1 MDPMQKDLEQYD
13 HDHLKAAI
21 EEANHD
27 YYILDEPKLTDEEYD
42 RLFQTLLK
50 MERENPRLLT
60 KDSPTQRVGAKLDGA
75 FAQITHPTPMLSLD
89 NVFDYDSLE
98 KFDAKVK
105 KELGKSTVQYCCEP
119 KFDGLAVSLV
129 YQDGVLVSAATRGDG
144 TTGEDVTANV
154 KTIHSVPLRL
164 SMALYGTTEVRGE
177 VVMRHKDFL
186 QYNQYAVENGLK
198 PFANPRNAAAGSLR
212 QLDPKKTAQR
222 RLSFIPYG
230 LQVDEGKGY
239 VDELGLISQSFSL
252 SQLTTLGFPIQGD
265 YKRCSS
271 IEEVKAFCQDILEKR
286 DSMAY
291 DIDGVVI
298 KVDDFTLQKK
308 LGFLSRTP
316 RWATAYKF
324 PAQEVVTTLEAVDFQ
339 VGRTGAVTPV
349 ARLTPVSC
357 GGVTVSNATLHNADE
372 IQRLG
377 VRIGDEVVIRRAGDV
392 VPQVV
397 RVSTSHNGPQI
408 HMPTECPVCS
418 SPVIKVDDQAVSR
431 CMGGF
436 SCLAQRTERLK
447 HFVSRKGM
455 DIDGFGDRLVS
466 TLVERQL
473 VVSPDQFFGLEKDVL
488 MTLPGMGY
496 KSAENLIEA
505 LEKAK
510 RPKLANFIFALGI
523 PECGEGTARRLSEHF
538 QTWEKIYLATY
549 EELLEVKDIGPIVAS
564 SFVKGREEMDAQEIF
579 DGFEEQGVVPINNV
593 PGAVGN
599 RHKGQTWV
607 VTGSF
612 PGKTR
617 EDIEESLRQE
627 GATVTKSISKKVTH
641 LLAGDN
647 AGSKLAKAKELGVE
661 VVTVGTF

>member
-1 MDPMQKDLEQYD
+1 MDPMQKDVEQYD
-13 HDHLKAAI
+13 HDHLKAVI

-27 YYILDEPKLTDEEYD
+27 YYIRDDPKLTDAEYD
-42 RLFQTLLK
+42 QLFQTLLK
-50 MERENPRLLT
+50 MEQANPHLIT
-60 KDSPTQRVGAKLDGA
+60 SDSPTQRVGAKLDGA
-75 FAQITHPTPMLSLD
+75 FGQIEHPTPMLSLD
-89 NVFDYDSLE
+89 NVFDYESLE
-98 KFDAKVK
+98 KFDLKAR
-105 KELGKSTVQYCCEP
+105 KELGQDTVRYCCEP

-129 YQDGVLVSAATRGDG
+129 YRDGVLVTAATRGDG
-144 TTGEDVTANV
+144 AIGEDVTANI
-154 KTIHSVPLRL
+154 KTIHSIPLKL
-164 SMALYGTTEVRGE
+164 SLTLHGITEVRGE

-186 QYNQYAVENGLK
+186 HYNQYAVENGLK

-212 QLDPKKTAQR
+212 QLDPRKTAQR

-230 LQVDEGKGY
+230 LQVSEAAGHSE
-239 VDELGLISQSFSL
+239 ELSLL
-252 SQLTTLGFPIQGD
+252 SQFDALEQLARLGFPLQGD
-265 YKRCSS
+265 YRRCLG
-271 IEEVKAFCQDILEKR
+271 IKEVETFCQEILEKR
-286 DSMAY
+286 ESMAY

-298 KVDDFTLQKK
+298 KVDDMTSQKK

-324 PAQEVVTTLEAVDFQ
+324 PAQEVTTTLEAVDFQ

-357 GGVTVSNATLHNADE
+357 GGVIVSNATLHNADE

-397 RVSTSHNGPQI
+397 RVSRSNDGVHIQ
-408 HMPTECPVCS
+408 MPDRCPVCS
-418 SPVIKVDDQAVSR
+418 SPVVKVEGQAVSR

-455 DIDGFGDRLVS
+455 DIDGFGDRIVS

-473 VVSPDQFFGLEKDVL
+473 VVSPDQFFALDKETL
-488 MTLPGMGY
+488 STLPGMGH
-496 KSAENLIEA
+496 KSVENLIDA

-538 QTWEKIYLATY
+538 QTWENVYLASY
-549 EELLEVKDIGPIVAS
+549 EDLLAVKDIGPIVAS
-564 SFVKGREEMDAQEIF
+564 SFVEGREEMDKQEIF
-579 DGFEEQGVVPINNV
+579 DAFLEHGVVPINNV
-593 PGAVGN
+593 QTPAGDL
-599 RHKGQTWV
+599 RKGQTWV

-612 PGKTR
+612 PGMTR
-617 EDIEESLRQE
+617 EELEESLRQE
-627 GATVTKSISKKVTH
+627 GATVSKSVSSKTTH

-647 AGSKLAKAKELGVE
+647 AGSKLDKAKQLGVSI
-661 VVTVGTF
+661 VTVGEF